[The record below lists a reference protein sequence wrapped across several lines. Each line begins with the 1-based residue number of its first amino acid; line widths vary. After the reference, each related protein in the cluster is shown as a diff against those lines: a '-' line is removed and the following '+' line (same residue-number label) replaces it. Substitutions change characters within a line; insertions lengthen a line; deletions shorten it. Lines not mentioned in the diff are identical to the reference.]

1 MASWEIPCQW
11 NFMLGISSSFILDF
25 PIAMFDYWMVIKS
38 CCGSNMTRFFS
49 TFYVS
54 VCSTCTRHCHSD
66 TFSVCT
72 LYPMNAG
79 QNSILSYYR
88 GWWDCFVPESNEYIR
103 LQPPFEV
110 LLRLLYMFFFSMWMG
125 DTHSKCK
132 THNRKPRQTTSVLRF
147 AWFCMVQNILN
158 LTFHGYQWLSCSHQ
172 HADMALAGA
181 RHGRGWLRC
190 FLRPVPRIFE
200 KHLPGLCQLISQPG
214 VMGHKPNLREIVYCM
229 YIYIYVNYIQ

>member
-1 MASWEIPCQW
+1 MSAYVRHVPAIVIRIRFLFVHCTPWTRDKTQFYHTIVVD
-11 NFMLGISSSFILDF
+11 GIVSF
-25 PIAMFDYWMVIKS
+25 PNQMNTFDCNPLS
-38 CCGSNMTRFFS
+38 RF
-49 TFYVS
+49 
-54 VCSTCTRHCHSD
+54 
-66 TFSVCT
+66 
-72 LYPMNAG
+72 
-79 QNSILSYYR
+79 
-88 GWWDCFVPESNEYIR
+88 CFVYCTC
-103 LQPPFEV
+103 
-110 LLRLLYMFFFSMWMG
+110 FFFSMWMG

-214 VMGHKPNLREIVYCM
+214 VMGHKPNLREIVNCM